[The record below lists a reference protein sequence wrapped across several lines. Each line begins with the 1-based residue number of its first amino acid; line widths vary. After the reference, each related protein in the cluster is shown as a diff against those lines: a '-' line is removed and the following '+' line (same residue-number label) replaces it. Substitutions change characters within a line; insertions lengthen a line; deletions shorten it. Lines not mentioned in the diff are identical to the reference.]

1 MEYRYV
7 FGPVH
12 SRRMGYSLG
21 IDPVPRKLCSMDC
34 VYCEVGKT
42 DRWTMERREWVPP
55 GEILEEVRS
64 KLGEEGRVDCIT
76 FSGSGEPVLHS
87 RLGEM
92 IDAIHEMSELPVYLL
107 TNGSWMHDEEVRKE
121 IRKADAVAPS
131 LDAVTPEVF
140 EAVCKPHPELR
151 VEDVVE
157 GLVALR
163 SEYEGPIWLEMLFV
177 SGLNDTEEEVRALA
191 EAAYRIDPDRIDI
204 NTVARPP
211 AYENTD
217 AVSYARLKEIEEML
231 GPKAGI
237 VKIAPSEAHAVCR
250 GDAAAAI
257 QATAMR
263 RPLSRSELSD
273 ILGMDQEELELPVRS
288 LVQTGRLRERVHEGV
303 VYLEAPETAHPRRPP
318 RLRRGSTRP
327 PDED

>member
-21 IDPVPRKLCSMDC
+21 IDPIPRKLCSMDC

-42 DRWTMERREWVPP
+42 DRWTMERREWFPAE
-55 GEILEEVRS
+55 EILEEVAR
-64 KLGEEGRVDCIT
+64 KLEEGGRIDCIT

-107 TNGSWMHDEEVRKE
+107 TNGSYLHDPEVRAE

-140 EAVCKPHPELR
+140 EAVCKPHPRLKIE
-151 VEDVVE
+151 EIVE
-157 GLVALR
+157 GLIALR
-163 SEYEGPIWLEMLFV
+163 EEYDGPIWLEMLFV
-177 SGLNDTEEEVRALA
+177 SGLNDTDEEVRALA
-191 EAAYRIDPDRIDI
+191 EAARRIDPDRIDI

-211 AYENTD
+211 AYEDTFP
-217 AVSYARLKEIEEML
+217 VSYSRLREIADIL
-231 GPKAGI
+231 GPKAEI
-237 VKIAPSEAHAVCR
+237 VKIAPSEAHAVCQ
-250 GDAAAAI
+250 GDVAATI

-263 RPLSRSELSD
+263 RPLSRDELSD
-273 ILGMDQEELELPVRS
+273 ILGLPEEELELPVRS
-288 LVQTGRLRERVHEGV
+288 LVQTGRLRERIHEGV
-303 VYLEAPETAHPRRPP
+303 TYLEAPDRTDPRRAP
-318 RLRRGSTRP
+318 RLR
-327 PDED
+327 DENASPEQSE